1 MLHRVLVHRS
11 DPSAGLGRPRHQT
24 AATIQAEPRWPVA
37 LAILA
42 LVLLL
47 GILPERVRF
56 VPQWVVY
63 FAGLIALAPIAAVAA
78 TKEALWLR
86 VERFVMFVAFAL
98 AAAATVA
105 NLFNLV
111 AVMIERPKDI
121 NGVQLLSSSI
131 GVWVTNVIMFSLLY
145 WQIDRDG
152 PEARLN
158 PHETKPDWLFPQET
172 APSADVAPG
181 WHPTFVDYLYL
192 GFSTATAFSTTDAMP
207 LTARAKLLM
216 MAEASFSLT
225 TIAVVASRAI
235 NILGS

>member
-11 DPSAGLGRPRHQT
+11 DPTAGLTRPPFRMT
-24 AATIQAEPRWPVA
+24 ATIQAEHRWPVA

-47 GILPERVRF
+47 GLLPDRVRF

-63 FAGLIALAPIAAVAA
+63 FAGLIALVPIAGVAA
-78 TKEALWLR
+78 TKSSFWLR
-86 VERFVMFVAFAL
+86 VERAVMFVAFVL
-98 AAAATVA
+98 AAAATVV
-105 NLFNLV
+105 NLLNLV
-111 AVMIERPKDI
+111 TVMIEHPKDI
-121 NGVQLLSSSI
+121 SGVQLLSSSI

-152 PEARLN
+152 PEARLT

-172 APSADVAPG
+172 APSTDVAPG
-181 WHPTFVDYLYL
+181 WHPSFVDYLYL

-216 MAEASFSLT
+216 MLEASFSLT